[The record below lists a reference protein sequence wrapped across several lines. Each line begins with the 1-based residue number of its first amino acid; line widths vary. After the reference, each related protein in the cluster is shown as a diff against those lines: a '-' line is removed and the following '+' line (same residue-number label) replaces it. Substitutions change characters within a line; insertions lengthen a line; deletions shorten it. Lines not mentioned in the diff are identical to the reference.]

1 MDEIDYFP
9 KRDKFK
15 VQKDVGS
22 DWNKLKK
29 QKTAQPAKAK
39 PPRSSPEKEKKQI
52 VSQHIS
58 LNSFLPA
65 FMFSCLIPIYDLS

>member
-22 DWNKLKK
+22 DWNKLKQ
-29 QKTAQPAKAK
+29 QKTAQPVKAK
-39 PPRSSPEKEKKQI
+39 SPRSSPEEEKK
-52 VSQHIS
+52 
-58 LNSFLPA
+58 NR
-65 FMFSCLIPIYDLS
+65 

>member
-15 VQKDVGS
+15 VKKDVGS

-29 QKTAQPAKAK
+29 QKINQSGKVK
-39 PPRSSPEKEKKQI
+39 PSKTSPEEKVKK
-52 VSQHIS
+52 
-58 LNSFLPA
+58 NS
-65 FMFSCLIPIYDLS
+65 

>member
-29 QKTAQPAKAK
+29 QKIDQLTKTQS
-39 PPRSSPEKEKKQI
+39 PRSSPKEEKK
-52 VSQHIS
+52 
-58 LNSFLPA
+58 
-65 FMFSCLIPIYDLS
+65 

>member
-29 QKTAQPAKAK
+29 QKTAQPAKTQSPK
-39 PPRSSPEKEKKQI
+39 SSPGKEKITK
-52 VSQHIS
+52 
-58 LNSFLPA
+58 
-65 FMFSCLIPIYDLS
+65 

>member
-29 QKTAQPAKAK
+29 QKIDQPGKVK
-39 PPRSSPEKEKKQI
+39 SSKTSPGEEVKK
-52 VSQHIS
+52 
-58 LNSFLPA
+58 NS
-65 FMFSCLIPIYDLS
+65 

>member
-29 QKTAQPAKAK
+29 QKIDQPAKTK
-39 PPRSSPEKEKKQI
+39 PPDLPLRKKK
-52 VSQHIS
+52 
-58 LNSFLPA
+58 NR
-65 FMFSCLIPIYDLS
+65 

>member
-15 VQKDVGS
+15 SQKDLGS

-29 QKTAQPAKAK
+29 QKTTQSDK
-39 PPRSSPEKEKKQI
+39 PKTEKSSPEKNK
-52 VSQHIS
+52 
-58 LNSFLPA
+58 N
-65 FMFSCLIPIYDLS
+65 C

>member
-9 KRDKFK
+9 KRNKFK

-29 QKTAQPAKAK
+29 QKTTQPAKAN
-39 PPRSSPEKEKKQI
+39 PPRSSPEEEKK
-52 VSQHIS
+52 
-58 LNSFLPA
+58 NR
-65 FMFSCLIPIYDLS
+65 

>member
-29 QKTAQPAKAK
+29 QKISQPGKVK
-39 PPRSSPEKEKKQI
+39 PSKTSPEEEVKK
-52 VSQHIS
+52 
-58 LNSFLPA
+58 NS
-65 FMFSCLIPIYDLS
+65 

>member
-15 VQKDVGS
+15 VRKDVGS

-29 QKTAQPAKAK
+29 QKTAQPGKTK
-39 PPRSSPEKEKKQI
+39 PPRSSPEKEKI
-52 VSQHIS
+52 TR
-58 LNSFLPA
+58 
-65 FMFSCLIPIYDLS
+65 

>member
-29 QKTAQPAKAK
+29 QKIDQSAKTK
-39 PPRSSPEKEKKQI
+39 PPDLPLRKKK
-52 VSQHIS
+52 
-58 LNSFLPA
+58 NR
-65 FMFSCLIPIYDLS
+65 

>member
-15 VQKDVGS
+15 VQKDVGF

-29 QKTAQPAKAK
+29 QKIDQPAKLS
-39 PPRSSPEKEKKQI
+39 PPDHLLRKKI
-52 VSQHIS
+52 GSIS
-58 LNSFLPA
+58 A
-65 FMFSCLIPIYDLS
+65 

>member
-29 QKTAQPAKAK
+29 QKINQPGKVK
-39 PPRSSPEKEKKQI
+39 PPKTSPEEEVKK
-52 VSQHIS
+52 
-58 LNSFLPA
+58 
-65 FMFSCLIPIYDLS
+65 

>member
-15 VQKDVGS
+15 VRKDVGS

-29 QKTAQPAKAK
+29 QKIDQPSKVK
-39 PPRSSPEKEKKQI
+39 PPKTSPEEVVK
-52 VSQHIS
+52 
-58 LNSFLPA
+58 NS
-65 FMFSCLIPIYDLS
+65 

>member
-15 VQKDVGS
+15 VKKDVGS

-29 QKTAQPAKAK
+29 QKTTQPGKA
-39 PPRSSPEKEKKQI
+39 
-52 VSQHIS
+52 
-58 LNSFLPA
+58 
-65 FMFSCLIPIYDLS
+65 CLLYTSDAADE

>member
-15 VQKDVGS
+15 AQKDVGS

-29 QKTAQPAKAK
+29 QKTAQPAKTNH
-39 PPRSSPEKEKKQI
+39 PDLPLIKKK
-52 VSQHIS
+52 
-58 LNSFLPA
+58 NR
-65 FMFSCLIPIYDLS
+65 

>member
-29 QKTAQPAKAK
+29 QKTIQPGKAK
-39 PPRSSPEKEKKQI
+39 PSKSSPEEEVKKK
-52 VSQHIS
+52 
-58 LNSFLPA
+58 
-65 FMFSCLIPIYDLS
+65 

>member
-15 VQKDVGS
+15 TRKDVGS

-29 QKTAQPAKAK
+29 QKTIQTGKGK
-39 PPRSSPEKEKKQI
+39 PPQSSPEEEVKKK
-52 VSQHIS
+52 
-58 LNSFLPA
+58 
-65 FMFSCLIPIYDLS
+65 

>member
-29 QKTAQPAKAK
+29 QKLDQPTKTK
-39 PPRSSPEKEKKQI
+39 SPRSSPEEEKK
-52 VSQHIS
+52 
-58 LNSFLPA
+58 NR
-65 FMFSCLIPIYDLS
+65 